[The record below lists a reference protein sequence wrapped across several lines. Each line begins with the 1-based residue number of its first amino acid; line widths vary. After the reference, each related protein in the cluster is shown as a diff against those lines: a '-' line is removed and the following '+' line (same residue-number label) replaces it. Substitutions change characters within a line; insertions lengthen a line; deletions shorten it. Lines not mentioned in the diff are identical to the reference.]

1 MTSQSEGILNQR
13 SDPCGSGLF
22 LAPPSVHLLLETDRV
37 SLQLVRIIQSIQGP
51 SSLSLQTSHPE
62 GLFPQKSIILS
73 TEFQCCF
80 SGSCVLITKPSRP
93 LFCDCQPTEVWG
105 IWIDRPL
112 HSYTNQC
119 PLNGFKTQ
127 PLIPGLSHIV
137 LNFTDKKAATSI
149 GSHTPNT
156 GLKCCNIGN

>member
-22 LAPPSVHLLLETDRV
+22 LAPPSVHLILQTDSV

-62 GLFPQKSIILS
+62 GLFSPEIYNSLHRVS
-73 TEFQCCF
+73 VLC